1 MTNTNVK
8 KWSEND
14 ERKLIELYQL
24 GYAITEIAVKM
35 DRSCFAV
42 QSKMHLLRLQGRVG
56 YRTSESEA
64 AANENGL
71 FKPDSVE
78 FEDNGIKVRLSANDE
93 ETEGIEQAERVERKA
108 ITTESQMID
117 INFSD
122 LKSVNT
128 YLFILSAIH
137 IFCSN
142 SFLGIL
148 PNR

>member
-35 DRSCFAV
+35 GRSCFAV

-71 FKPDSVE
+71 
-78 FEDNGIKVRLSANDE
+78 G
-93 ETEGIEQAERVERKA
+93 
-108 ITTESQMID
+108 
-117 INFSD
+117 
-122 LKSVNT
+122 
-128 YLFILSAIH
+128 
-137 IFCSN
+137 CSN
-142 SFLGIL
+142 STG
-148 PNR
+148 